1 MRDCCIRQLTKL
13 SQSPSLVE
21 NMDRYFDATLDSRNP
36 SSASTALVSA
46 HHLFSCNEGHRRTR
60 KNEGQEVLVV
70 NGKSSSSFFGGC
82 TSTSSYNPCRR
93 RVTSRST
100 TPYVF
105 GSNLEA
111 AQASRDENDS
121 AADRSFAGTVLE
133 NTMTL
138 CQPFHFAARVVV
150 KNPKYVLQ
158 RWQGEF
164 S

>member
-1 MRDCCIRQLTKL
+1 MLPLIAEILLAHPLRLSPLTTYFPVTKDI
-13 SQSPSLVE
+13 VE
-21 NMDRYFDATLDSRNP
+21 R
-36 SSASTALVSA
+36 
-46 HHLFSCNEGHRRTR
+46 G

-138 CQPFHFAARVVV
+138 CQPIHFAAQVVV

-158 RWQGEF
+158 RWQGEC